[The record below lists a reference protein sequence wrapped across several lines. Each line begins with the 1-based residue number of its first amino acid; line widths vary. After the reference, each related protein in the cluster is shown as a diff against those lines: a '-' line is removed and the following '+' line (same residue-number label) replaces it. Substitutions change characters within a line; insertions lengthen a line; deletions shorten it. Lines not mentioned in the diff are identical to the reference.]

1 MATLPP
7 PPTGS
12 LPEETQKEKKGEEQ
26 NPTPLQEYDD
36 LISTLPL
43 DEGWLPVRLRKY
55 QGSWFPE
62 LNLPGVIAI
71 QQHFKA
77 RPTDLFVLSFPKAGT
92 TWLKA
97 LTFAITT
104 RTQHP
109 LAHHPLHSL
118 NPHQCV
124 VTMDRI
130 FALGQASTIEA
141 MPSPRILS
149 THMPF
154 SLLRDSIEGS
164 GCRIIYVCRDVKDVL
179 VSWWH
184 FNDKMRPPEMDR
196 VPFAKALEMFC
207 EGICPSGP
215 IWSHVLEYWE
225 ESLRRPEKVL
235 FLKYEEMMEEPM
247 SHAKRLAEF
256 MGCPFSLEEEREGV
270 VEEILKL
277 CSFEKL
283 RNLEVNK
290 THKRDAVHLA
300 KFDSLFRKG
309 KVGDWRN
316 HMSPEMARKLDE
328 ITQQN
333 FKDSGFTV

>member
-1 MATLPP
+1 
-7 PPTGS
+7 
-12 LPEETQKEKKGEEQ
+12 
-26 NPTPLQEYDD
+26 
-36 LISTLPL
+36 
-43 DEGWLPVRLRKY
+43 
-55 QGSWFPE
+55 
-62 LNLPGVIAI
+62 
-71 QQHFKA
+71 
-77 RPTDLFVLSFPKAGT
+77 
-92 TWLKA
+92 
-97 LTFAITT
+97 
-104 RTQHP
+104 
-109 LAHHPLHSL
+109 
-118 NPHQCV
+118 
-124 VTMDRI
+124 
-130 FALGQASTIEA
+130 
-141 MPSPRILS
+141 
-149 THMPF
+149 
-154 SLLRDSIEGS
+154 
-164 GCRIIYVCRDVKDVL
+164 
-179 VSWWH
+179 
-184 FNDKMRPPEMDR
+184 MDR

-256 MGCPFSLEEEREGV
+256 VGCPFSLEEEREGV

-290 THKRDAVHLA
+290 MHKRDAVHLA

-316 HMSPEMARKLDE
+316 HMSPEMARNLDE

-333 FKDSGFTV
+333 FKDSGLTV